1 MERQTACLEVSFYCF
16 LEEGYAIIELF
27 THTCRELPLM
37 LTTREGQELKARVWL
52 RRKQMDAK
60 SRMKKFAHPWT
71 ESARVAVG
79 RAL

>member
-1 MERQTACLEVSFYCF
+1 
-16 LEEGYAIIELF
+16 
-27 THTCRELPLM
+27 M